1 MENLDINGLTHIVVL
16 LGGILGICKMFIG
29 LIEKRIDKLEAGQE
43 TIKDGFNKRLTN
55 LETELKE
62 VKNNQVKLE
71 DGQAKLEDGQAK
83 LEDGQ
88 VKLNKRMDD
97 AIEFAK
103 AFLPRYIDEVME
115 SKIKPEIEKKI
126 KEGLKKKI

>member
-29 LIEKRIDKLEAGQE
+29 FIEKRIDKLEAGQE
-43 TIKDGFNKRLTN
+43 TIRDGFNKRLTN

-71 DGQAKLEDGQAK
+71 DGQ
-83 LEDGQ
+83 

-103 AFLPRYIDEVME
+103 AFLPHYIDEVME